1 MPGARSSAKVDEP
14 DLLDQ
19 AIHWLGYALETE
31 QLMSD
36 IEDATSRVSSLV
48 AAAKQYS
55 QMDRAAHQWIDVHT
69 GLDSTLVMLDPQDRR
84 RASRWSRT
92 TTATLPQIPAHPAEL
107 NQVWTN
113 LIDNAVQAM
122 NGAGT
127 LTIRTYREDDH
138 VVVSI
143 GDTGPGVPE
152 ELRKRVFE
160 PFFTTKPVGEGT
172 GLGLDI
178 SYRIVVNGHGGDIVA
193 ESEPG
198 DTRFLVRLPLAEPSS
213 A

>member
-1 MPGARSSAKVDEP
+1 
-14 DLLDQ
+14 
-19 AIHWLGYALETE
+19 
-31 QLMSD
+31 MSD
-36 IEDATSRVSSLV
+36 IEDATSRVSNLV
-48 AAAKQYS
+48 SAAKQYS

-69 GLDSTLVMLDPQDRR
+69 GLDSTLVMLNHKIGEGVTVVKNYDR
-84 RASRWSRT
+84 S
-92 TTATLPQIPAHPAEL
+92 LPQVPAHPAEL

-122 NGAGT
+122 NGVGT
-127 LTIRTYREDDH
+127 LTVTTSREDDH
-138 VVVSI
+138 LVVSV

-178 SYRIVVNGHGGDIVA
+178 SYRIVVNGHGGDITLS
-193 ESEPG
+193 SEPG
-198 DTRFLVRLPLAEPSS
+198 DTQFRVRLPLAEPPST
-213 A
+213 